1 MQTGLYQWLEAY
13 EDPPAKYRP
22 VPLWSINGQHDAEE
36 IREQVA
42 RLQQMGMG
50 GGFFHPR
57 PGLVNEYLSD
67 EWFDLFAAALDEAE
81 KRGLQLY
88 IYDENSYPS
97 GFGGGHVSA
106 ELPDCL
112 SRSAGQTILERPDPG
127 ELPYANVHFLSSP
140 GQPIAVYAFERTPA
154 GAIRLTRR
162 LDGIPSSEWSR
173 YGHSYL
179 IYDWRAA
186 ETNAWLGGFAYVDL
200 LRPEVARV
208 FIERTHERYKS
219 RFGASFGK
227 TIPAVFTDEPE
238 VSPGNLFQAETAVP
252 FSYWFAAQFADRTG
266 YDLIAHLP
274 LLFQDAEDGTG
285 ALREAREVRADY
297 YRVMFELWRDNY
309 VIPLGEWCR
318 ANGLAFTGHYLEHQW
333 PIPWVRFSPGVM
345 SLYEYMDWPGIDF
358 LTCSPLAADGT
369 DALLVTVREAASV
382 SRQLGKARTLCEA
395 FGAGGF
401 DASTQDFKRIGD
413 WLLAHGIDFLN
424 PHLTAASLAGAR
436 KRDHPQSFD
445 WRLPWQY
452 ELRQLTDYFARAQLA
467 LTQGSADRR
476 VLLLHPTRTAYLYAA
491 TTSWEAAGHP
501 FEEMVT
507 SYKALLQRL
516 SDAGIDYDLGDEEIM
531 ARHGRIDADGRWV
544 VGTAVYDEVILPAGM
559 ESAMRSTV
567 RLLEAYAA
575 AGGTVRV
582 LGDRLPDYVD
592 GRRDD
597 ALAALAG
604 RRPEAFVRASVD
616 ALIATWSADSRRRCG
631 YRLSLADRGGGDAAI
646 EETDAVNASDADCAS
661 EAVDGADAVHASD
674 AIEIRGLAA
683 QSRVLPEGGRLLFL
697 AYSAPVPLTVKLTL
711 HAPAAMRLD
720 LLRGTVVP
728 ASAAG
733 EAQELRLEQ
742 GESCCYLLLDDAAA
756 LARIALALPFA
767 PQAEQPAP
775 VGDEVRAEAGFEAQE
790 GGHAVVP
797 ATGSDRRLSI
807 RSIVPLGENS
817 LMLDYA
823 DVASRHLKMKGV
835 SVYRACPLLYRE
847 NGFDDNPWDNTVQY
861 KRRIAERAPSAS
873 VQGFEAA
880 FRIAVDTVPAR
891 IRLAVEQARRF
902 RIEVNGREIA
912 PEASEQWMDRAFGVY
927 DLAGSFS
934 AGENELK
941 LTAPVFD
948 PLLELEP
955 AYVLGDF
962 SATPCEAGFRI
973 SAGMP
978 RLHPGDWTNQGLPFY
993 GGQVEYVLEHI
1004 AADERSLASN
1014 KYLIRTEGLQG
1025 AAAHLSVNGNRL
1037 PIHMGAAVA
1046 DVTSLL
1052 FPGINRLS
1060 VVVSATQQNVW
1071 GPHHA
1076 GPPARIASPWMWK
1089 SGPAEGP
1096 PPGRAYSFAPCG
1108 LSGVRLSVER
1118 R

>member
-1 MQTGLYQWLEAY
+1 MQTGLYEWLELY
-13 EDPPAKYRP
+13 KNPPAKYRP
-22 VPLWSINGQHDAEE
+22 VPFWSINGQHDEHE

-42 RLQQMGMG
+42 RLQEMGMG

-112 SRSAGQTILERPDPG
+112 SRSAGQTILERPGPG
-127 ELPYANVHFLSSP
+127 ELPYANAHFLSSP
-140 GQPIAVYAFERTPA
+140 GKPIAAYAFERTPA

-162 LDGIPSSEWSR
+162 LDGVPSSEWDR

-200 LRPEVARV
+200 MRPEVARV
-208 FIERTHERYKS
+208 FIERTHERYKA
-219 RFGASFGK
+219 RFGDRFGT

-238 VSPGNLFQAETAVP
+238 VSPGNLFHAEVAFP

-285 ALREAREVRADY
+285 TLRSSREVRVDY

-333 PIPWVRFSPGVM
+333 PIPWVRFSPNVM
-345 SLYEYMDWPGIDF
+345 SLYEFMDWPGIDF

-369 DALLVTVREAASV
+369 DSLLVTVREAASV

-445 WRLPWQY
+445 WRVPWQY
-452 ELRQLTDYFARAQLA
+452 ELRELADYFARAQLA
-467 LTQGSADRR
+467 LTQGKADRR
-476 VLLLHPTRTAYLYAA
+476 VLLLHPTETAYLYPA
-491 TTSWEAAGHP
+491 TTSWAAKGHP
-501 FEEMVT
+501 FEEMVAA
-507 SYKALLQRL
+507 YKALLQRL

-531 ARHGRIDADGRWV
+531 ARHGAIAEDGRWT
-544 VGTAVYDEVILPAGM
+544 VGSAKYDEIVLPAGM
-559 ESAMRSTV
+559 ESMRRTTV
-567 RLLEAYAA
+567 SLFQAYVE
-575 AGGTVRV
+575 GGGIVRV
-582 LGDRLPDYVD
+582 LGDRLPDFVD

-597 ALAALAG
+597 ALAALAA
-604 RRPEAFVRASVD
+604 RMPEAFDRTSVD
-616 ALIATWSADSRRRCG
+616 ALVSAWTADSRRRSG
-631 YRLSLADRGGGDAAI
+631 YGLSAADVSERAGGEEAAW
-646 EETDAVNASDADCAS
+646 AAS
-661 EAVDGADAVHASD
+661 ERP
-674 AIEIRGLAA
+674 EIRGLAA
-683 QSRVLPEGGRLLFL
+683 QSRELPGGGRLLFL
-697 AYSAPVPLTVKLTL
+697 AYSAPEPRTVTL
-711 HAPAAMRLD
+711 ALYAPAALRLD
-720 LLRGTVVP
+720 LLRGT
-728 ASAAG
+728 ACRTAADG
-733 EAQELRLEQ
+733 ARQELRLEQ
-742 GESCCYLLLDDAAA
+742 GESYCYLLLDGEAAIGEVS
-756 LARIALALPFA
+756 ARLPFA
-767 PQAEQPAP
+767 IASE
-775 VGDEVRAEAGFEAQE
+775 DMRAEAVPSG
-790 GGHAVVP
+790 AVERSL
-797 ATGSDRRLSI
+797 TFDR
-807 RSIVPLGENS
+807 IVPLGDNA

-823 DVASRHLKMKGV
+823 DVTGRHFKMRGA
-835 SVYRACPLLYRE
+835 SVYRACRLLYQE
-847 NGFDDNPWDNTVQY
+847 NGFDDNPWDNAVQY
-861 KRRIAERAPSAS
+861 KRRILERARNASA
-873 VQGFEAA
+873 QGFEAV
-880 FRIAVDTVPAR
+880 FRLAVGTIPR
-891 IRLAVEQARRF
+891 HIRLAVEQARFF
-902 RIEVNGREIA
+902 RLEINGRAIA
-912 PEASEQWMDRAFGVY
+912 PSPSESWMDRSIGVY
-927 DLAGSFS
+927 DLAGALS
-934 AGENELK
+934 AGDNELK
-941 LTAPVFD
+941 LTAPLFD

-955 AYVLGDF
+955 AYLLGDF
-962 SATPCEAGFRI
+962 AVSPTESGFRI
-973 SAGMP
+973 EAGMP
-978 RLHPGDWTNQGLPFY
+978 RLLPGDWTAQGLPFY
-993 GGQVEYVLEHI
+993 GGQVEYALEPI
-1004 AADERSLASN
+1004 EADADSLASCR
-1014 KYLIRTEGLQG
+1014 YAVRLEGLLG
-1025 AAAHLSVNGNRL
+1025 AAAHLLVNGVRV
-1037 PIHMGAAVA
+1037 PAHMGGN
-1046 DVTSLL
+1046 VTDITALL
-1052 FPGINRLS
+1052 SAGANRLS

-1089 SGPAEGP
+1089 NGPAEGP
-1096 PPGRAYSFAPCG
+1096 PPGREYSFAPCG
-1108 LSGVRLSVER
+1108 LTEVRLTVER

>member
-1 MQTGLYQWLEAY
+1 MQNGLYEWLEAY

-22 VPLWSINGQHDAEE
+22 VPLWSINGRHDAEE

-42 RLQQMGMG
+42 LLQEMGMG

-57 PGLVNEYLSD
+57 PGLVNEYLSE
-67 EWFDLFAAALDEAE
+67 EWFDLFGAALDEAE

-97 GFGGGHVSA
+97 GFAGGHVSA

-112 SRSAGQTILERPDPG
+112 SRSAGQKILERPEPG
-127 ELPYANVHFLSSP
+127 ELPYANAHFLSSP
-140 GQPIAVYAFERTPA
+140 GQPIAVYAFERTSA
-154 GAIRLTRR
+154 GGIRLTRR
-162 LDGIPSSEWSR
+162 LDGMPSSEWGQH
-173 YGHSYL
+173 GHSYL

-186 ETNAWLGGFAYVDL
+186 ETNGWLGGFAYVDL

-208 FIERTHERYKS
+208 FIERTHERYKA

-252 FSYWFAAQFADRTG
+252 FSYWFAAQFADRAG

-285 ALREAREVRADY
+285 ELRDAKEVRADY
-297 YRVMFELWRDNY
+297 YRIMFELWRDNY

-318 ANGLAFTGHYLEHQW
+318 SNGLAFTGHYLEHQW
-333 PIPWVRFSPGVM
+333 PIPWVRFSPGIM

-358 LTCSPLAADGT
+358 LTCGPLSSDGT

-452 ELRQLTDYFARAQLA
+452 ELRQLTDYIARAQLA
-467 LTQGSADRR
+467 LTQGKADRR
-476 VLLLHPTRTAYLYAA
+476 VLLLHPTRTAYLYPA

-507 SYKALLQRL
+507 SYKTLLQRL

-531 ARHGRIDADGRWV
+531 ARHGLIDAAGRWV
-544 VGTAVYDEVILPAGM
+544 VGTASYDEVILPAGM

-575 AGGTVRV
+575 AGGSVRV

-597 ALAALAG
+597 ALAALAA
-604 RRPEAFVRASVD
+604 RRPESFVRTNAD
-616 ALIATWSADSRRRCG
+616 ALIAAWSADSRRRCG
-631 YRLSLADRGGGDAAI
+631 YGLSLAGTSGGDAAI
-646 EETDAVNASDADCAS
+646 EGTDS
-661 EAVDGADAVHASD
+661 VHASD
-674 AIEIRGLAA
+674 AVEIRGLAV
-683 QSRVLPEGGRLLFL
+683 QSRELPEGVRLLFL
-697 AYSAPVPLTVKLTL
+697 AYSAPEPLTVKLTL

-720 LLRGTVVP
+720 LLRGTAVRTP
-728 ASAAG
+728 AAG
-733 EAQELRLEQ
+733 EAQELTLEQ
-742 GESCCYLLLDDAAA
+742 GDSCCYLLLDDAAA
-756 LARIALALPFA
+756 FDSIASALPFT
-767 PQAEQPAP
+767 PHAERAGPDM
-775 VGDEVRAEAGFEAQE
+775 DEVPAEADLE
-790 GGHAVVP
+790 GRRDGIA
-797 ATGSDRRLSI
+797 AAAGSDRSLPI
-807 RSIVPLGENS
+807 RSIFPLDENA

-823 DVASRHLKMKGV
+823 DVTGRHLRMKGM

-847 NGFDDNPWDNTVQY
+847 NGFDGNPWDNAVQY

-873 VQGFEAA
+873 TEGFEAA
-880 FRIAVDTVPAR
+880 FRLAVDVVPAR
-891 IRLAVEQARRF
+891 IRLAVEQGSRMRL
-902 RIEVNGREIA
+902 EVNGLALA
-912 PEASEQWMDRAFGVY
+912 PAPSERWMDRAFAVY
-927 DLAGSFS
+927 DLADALS
-934 AGENELK
+934 AGENVLK
-941 LTAPVFD
+941 LIAPVFD

-962 SATPCEAGFRI
+962 SVTPCEAGFRI

-978 RLHPGDWTNQGLPFY
+978 TLASGDWTHQGLPFY
-993 GGQVEYVLEHI
+993 GGQVEYALEPI

-1014 KYLIRTEGLQG
+1014 KYVIRPEGLQG
-1025 AAAHLSVNGNRL
+1025 AAAHVRVNGCRL
-1037 PIHMGAAVA
+1037 PIHMGAAAA

-1052 FPGINRLS
+1052 SPGINRLS

-1096 PPGRAYSFAPCG
+1096 PPGRSYSFAACG